1 MTDSEFEKIYRL
13 YFNVVFRYV
22 YRLSGNQH
30 IAEEISSD
38 TFFKSMNSIDNFRG
52 DCGIVSWLC
61 QIAKNGYY
69 SYLRKNKLISVD
81 TLPEQEDI
89 TIPHI
94 EDQIVSSESAM
105 KIYDLLHLLNEPYKE
120 VFKLRVLSEL
130 SFKQIGSIF
139 AKSEN
144 WACVTYHRAKK
155 KIQIEMEDY
164 Q

>member
-1 MTDSEFEKIYRL
+1 
-13 YFNVVFRYV
+13 
-22 YRLSGNQH
+22 
-30 IAEEISSD
+30 
-38 TFFKSMNSIDNFRG
+38 
-52 DCGIVSWLC
+52 
-61 QIAKNGYY
+61 
-69 SYLRKNKLISVD
+69 
-81 TLPEQEDI
+81 
-89 TIPHI
+89 
-94 EDQIVSSESAM
+94 M
-105 KIYDLLHLLNEPYKE
+105 KIYAVLHLLNEPYKE